1 MRLVEGVVTVGGEA
15 FPDVEAFVDRL
26 EAERSEASER
36 ASGRRERSDRRHA
49 SRAVD
54 HRETVEGAS
63 GDRER
68 PASRDHDVTVQ
79 AFDARYVVSRRHIER
94 AVELADR
101 ARDRGEAI
109 ARDRGVEILLYAAGR
124 RQINRA
130 MAMGVGE
137 GRTPAV
143 VLVDGG
149 DESAAARAVADLPE
163 PAETLG
169 AYDAARVRS
178 FFDVGQAELDATDG
192 GLEGLVL
199 ERVALLVVER

>member
-1 MRLVEGVVTVGGEA
+1 MRLVEGVVTVGDDA
-15 FPDVEAFVDRL
+15 YPDINAFVDRL
-26 EAERSEASER
+26 
-36 ASGRRERSDRRHA
+36 D
-49 SRAVD
+49 AV
-54 HRETVEGAS
+54 G
-63 GDRER
+63 
-68 PASRDHDVTVQ
+68 RDHDVTVQ
-79 AFDARYVVSRRHIER
+79 AFDARYVVSRRHLER

-109 ARDRGVEILLYAAGR
+109 ARDRSVEILLYAAGR

-130 MAMGVGE
+130 MEMGIQEGE
-137 GRTPAV
+137 TPAV

-149 DESAAARAVADLPE
+149 DESAAARGVADLLE